1 MTVKKVAAPLSVQ
14 KGENTPNSELKALP
28 VASETEAKEPT
39 PEELKAE
46 NERLKAQLSAVPT
59 DLKARVEYFAHKNE
73 LIRRLGRL
81 DGDREILTN
90 HLDKLA
96 EIAAKNDFENEE
108 YYLNIEGGSQYSK
121 KAIYTLKN
129 PVLIGEVLAFVVGKI
144 ESKREAIKAEI
155 EA

>member
-1 MTVKKVAAPLSVQ
+1 MVVKKVNAPMSVQ
-14 KGENTPNSELKALP
+14 REENTQISEVEGVT
-28 VASETEAKEPT
+28 VAEVKEPT

-46 NERLKAQLSAVPT
+46 NERLKNQLSAIPQ

-81 DGDREILTN
+81 DGDRDILNN
-90 HLDKLA
+90 HLDKLS
-96 EIAAKNDFENEE
+96 EIAAKNDFDNEE
-108 YYLNIEGGSQYSK
+108 YYLNIEAGNSYSK

-129 PVLIGEVLAFVVGKI
+129 PVLIGEVIAFVVGRI
-144 ESKREAIKAEI
+144 EVKREALKAEI

>member
-14 KGENTPNSELKALP
+14 KGENTQESEVKALP
-28 VASETEAKEPT
+28 VASVTEVTELT
-39 PEELKAE
+39 TEELKAE
-46 NERLKAQLSAVPT
+46 NERLKNQLSAIPQ
-59 DLKARVEYFAHKNE
+59 DLKSRVEYFAHKNE

-81 DGDREILTN
+81 DGDREVLN
-90 HLDKLA
+90 SHLDKLS

-108 YYLNIEGGSQYSK
+108 YYLNIEGGNSYSK

-144 ESKREAIKAEI
+144 ESKREALKAEI